1 MIRSSLAY
9 CVAGLLAATSLTA
22 NANMFNEQPVKPQ
35 QTAPLATGATP
46 SPLSSS
52 PLSPRQNPVKQAGMP
67 PAFAQNPTSAISS
80 GGLPGMNG
88 SASPYVNAVPTNAAP
103 AAAPV
108 DPREQFDKPAANSY
122 KGRINGMYIFKSSES
137 NDYAIRPV
145 RKVNLTSPISSIPS
159 VSSVPP
165 VTGSTSQPPIA
176 PEPVPNLPS
185 AVGRPSPSLPLMPNR
200 AQPTPAAPTTPEN
213 SNTQTK

>member
-88 SASPYVNAVPTNAAP
+88 SASPYVNAVPATPTNAAST
-103 AAAPV
+103 AAPV
-108 DPREQFDKPAANSY
+108 DPREQFDMKPTTVY
-122 KGRINGMYIFKSSES
+122 KGKINGVHVFHSSES
-137 NDYAIRPV
+137 GDYDTRKAGKVKLV
-145 RKVNLTSPISSIPS
+145 RSLQSMPS
-159 VSSVPP
+159 SSVASAQ
-165 VTGSTSQPPIA
+165 STPDTKLAVQPA
-176 PEPVPNLPS
+176 QDLPS
-185 AVGRPSPSLPLMPNR
+185 AVGRPSPNLPIMSNR
-200 AQPTPAAPTTPEN
+200 APAASTTSPAASAATT
-213 SNTQTK
+213 SN